1 MCVHIVDILG
11 ARVAAPMSDDSP
23 QNQIQVIGRAAKILR
38 ALRDAPATGLP
49 LSQLAAEVG
58 LPRTTAHRIVQSLAV
73 EGFVINSPDERNVH
87 LGPELG
93 RLAVATQTDFDQVCH
108 ALMEDLA
115 RQIGETVDLAVLQGL
130 DIRFV
135 DHVPAQQRLRLGTVI
150 GDVFPAYCTANGKA
164 LLAAMPREFVTAAL
178 PAQLPALTP
187 HTITD
192 RDELVRELDEVR
204 ELGYAFDREEQSE
217 RICAV
222 GVLVRDRSGA
232 RASLTIAAPAE
243 RFYPREDELVEAI
256 LRQRDRIGEALGTS
270 GAIVA
275 PA

>member
-1 MCVHIVDILG
+1 
-11 ARVAAPMSDDSP
+11 MSDEST
-23 QNQIQVIGRAAKILR
+23 QNQIQVISRAARILR
-38 ALRDAPATGLP
+38 ALREAPATGLP
-49 LSQLAAEVG
+49 LSQLAVEVA
-58 LPRTTAHRIVQSLAV
+58 LPRTTVHRIVQSLAS
-73 EGFVINSPDERNVH
+73 EGFVISSPDERNVH

-93 RLAVATQTDFDQVCH
+93 RLAVPTQTDFDQVCH
-108 ALMEDLA
+108 AFMESLS
-115 RQIGETVDLAVLQGL
+115 QEIGETVDLAVLQGL

-135 DHVPAQQRLRLGTVI
+135 DHVPAHQRLRLGTVI
-150 GDVFPAYCTANGKA
+150 GDVFPAFCTANGKA
-164 LLAAMPREFVTAAL
+164 LLAAMPRDFVTAAL
-178 PAQLPALTP
+178 PAELPALTP

-192 RDELVRELDEVR
+192 RDLLVAELDAVRER
-204 ELGYAFDREEQSE
+204 GYAFDREEQSE

-222 GVLVRDRSGA
+222 GVIVRDRTGA

-275 PA
+275 